1 MSQHTRIYPQVAAHI
16 ARAVSILKKEANKR
30 PKLRE
35 DLPKALTKK
44 HRHWNE
50 MAPEKERGAELFKHQ
65 AFYLPLNIQTYIS
78 KRTLNCIQKTGL
90 LNHQ

>member
-50 MAPEKERGAELFKHQ
+50 MAPKKREGQSSSSIKH
-65 AFYLPLNIQTYIS
+65 FIS
-78 KRTLNCIQKTGL
+78 HSTFRHI
-90 LNHQ
+90 